1 MATYLPP
8 TENLPIFDPLVFLT
22 GDEALTYNEASKLF
36 LRYPNAQGLENLQAI
51 NVNGP
56 ADFNSTVNIDGIT
69 TTTNAIDMTGG
80 STALN
85 NIATR
90 QLSLK
95 DVTNGNSNG
104 TAIYTNTNV
113 LTVDSV
119 PPAGNNS
126 SINFALR
133 NTANATITPLQ
144 LTPTINNMNVSL
156 DMTAPNAPI
165 APLYSNAIIRSRVYG
180 FRDLN
185 TGSIASSS
193 LYQTNNNSGFD
204 ILNIDS
210 WGPAS
215 PTLDGAIFMRTY
227 STITNSLVIPLYMS
241 KDWVR
246 TNTVLPSNDNTNSM
260 PTTAWVQSLL
270 SAYVPPAPTSAVKR
284 AWKSGNFTGG
294 GGNSACDV
302 TISGCGTGSAIWTQN
317 ESLTLRVSYHQQWAN
332 SGTSPTVSTIYQSC
346 TADVVLYPWRFTAGW
361 LTQAGAPNGAPR
373 GEINQNLIF
382 ATATTT
388 AFAPTDATYLP
399 NGRQFWCNNLNWV
412 SNSPSAPTGRLYISG
427 LSSDINTVRF
437 IVANPYGFSTV
448 PSGVTGTYSFNISVE
463 LLNAGD
469 TGATISTSNFTVNF

>member
-1 MATYLPP
+1 MADYSPP
-8 TENLPIFDPLVFLT
+8 IEDLPIFDAIVFTT
-22 GDEALTYNEASKLF
+22 GDQPLTQNQADKRY
-36 LRYPNAQGLENLQAI
+36 LRFPNAQGTENLQAI
-51 NVNGP
+51 NVNGV
-56 ADFNSTVNIDGIT
+56 ADFNANVNIDGIT
-69 TTTNAIDMTGG
+69 TTTKAIDMIGG

-95 DVTNGNSNG
+95 DVATGNNNGSSIVTNNS
-104 TAIYTNTNV
+104 V

-119 PPAGNNS
+119 GPAATNT
-126 SINFALR
+126 ITQFALR
-133 NTANATITPLQ
+133 DTSNTVITPLQ

-165 APLYSNAIIRSRVYG
+165 APVYSNAIIRGRVHG

-185 TGSIASSS
+185 NGSVVNSS
-193 LYQTNNNSGFD
+193 LYYTNNNSGFD

-227 STITNSLVIPLYMS
+227 STITNSLVIPLYMT
-241 KDWVR
+241 KDWIR
-246 TNTVLPSNDNTNSM
+246 TNTVLPANDNTNSI
-260 PTTAWVQSLL
+260 PTTAWVQSLISSSGL
-270 SAYVPPAPTSAVKR
+270 KR

>member
-1 MATYLPP
+1 MAEYTRPL
-8 TENLPIFDPLVFLT
+8 EDLPIFDNLVFLSNDT
-22 GDEALTYNEASKLF
+22 PVTIGYANSHY
-36 LRYPNAQGLENLQAI
+36 LRFPNAQGTENLQAI
-51 NVNGP
+51 NVSGA
-56 ADFNSTVNIDGIT
+56 ADFNNSVNIDGIL
-69 TTTNAIDMTGG
+69 TTTNAINMTGG

-104 TAIYTNTNV
+104 TAIYTNNSV

-119 PPAGNNS
+119 GPTATNT
-126 SINFALR
+126 ITQFALR
-133 NTANATITPLQ
+133 NTANTVITPLQ

-399 NGRQFWCNNLNWV
+399 NGRQFWCNDLNWV